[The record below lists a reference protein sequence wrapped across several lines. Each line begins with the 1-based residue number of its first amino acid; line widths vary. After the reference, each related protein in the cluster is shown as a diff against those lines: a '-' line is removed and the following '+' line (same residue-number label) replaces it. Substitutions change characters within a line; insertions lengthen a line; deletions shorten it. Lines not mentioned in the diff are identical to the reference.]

1 MLLCMGFLTVYG
13 LSLAAM
19 SKSYSSLSP
28 VAMREL
34 IMVASLV
41 TDHGL

>member
-1 MLLCMGFLTVYG
+1 MILFTFAAVHG

-28 VAMREL
+28 VAMCEL

>member
-1 MLLCMGFLTVYG
+1 MGFLAVYG
-13 LSLAAM
+13 LSLVAV
-19 SKSYSSLSP
+19 SESYSSLSP

-41 TDHGL
+41 TDHRL